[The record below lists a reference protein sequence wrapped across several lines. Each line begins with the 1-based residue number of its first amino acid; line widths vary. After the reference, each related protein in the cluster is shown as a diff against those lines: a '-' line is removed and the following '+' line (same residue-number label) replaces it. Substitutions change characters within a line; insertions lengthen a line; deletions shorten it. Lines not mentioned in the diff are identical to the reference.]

1 MARYTGPKHKLC
13 RRVGEPLC
21 GSPKCPA
28 LKRPYPPGQHGPNL
42 RQRKLSEYGLRL
54 LEKQK
59 ARYIYGLMERQ
70 FRRYFERASRARGKT
85 GETLLK
91 LLETR
96 LDNLVYRME
105 FARTLRQARQLVTH
119 GHFAVNGR
127 KVNIPSYQVRP
138 GDVISVR
145 EGSHNLAVI
154 RENVETANPTRLPY
168 LEVDLEK
175 LQGKLLRMPERDE
188 IPVNIDETL
197 IVEFYSR

>member
-1 MARYTGPKHKLC
+1 MC

-59 ARYIYGLMERQ
+59 ARHIYGLLERQ
-70 FRRYFERASRARGKT
+70 FRRYFERASKSRGKT
-85 GETLLK
+85 GEALLQ

-96 LDNLVYRME
+96 LDSLVYRMGL
-105 FARTLRQARQLVTH
+105 ARSMRQARQLVSH
-119 GHFAVNGR
+119 GHFTVNGR
-127 KVNIPSYQVRP
+127 KVNIPSYQVKP
-138 GDVISVR
+138 GDVIAVR
-145 EGSHNLAVI
+145 ENSRSLQVI
-154 RENVETANPTRLPY
+154 RENAEPANPNLPY
-168 LEVDLEK
+168 LDVDTQK
-175 LQGKLLRMPERDE
+175 LKAKLLRLPERDE

>member
-1 MARYTGPKHKLC
+1 MC

-28 LKRPYPPGQHGPNL
+28 LKRSYPPGQHGPNV

-59 ARYIYGLMERQ
+59 ARHVYGLLERQ
-70 FRRYFERASRARGKT
+70 FRRYFERASKARGKT
-85 GETLLK
+85 GEALLQ

-96 LDNLVYRME
+96 LDSLVYRMQL
-105 FARTLRQARQLVTH
+105 ARTMRQARQLVSH
-119 GHFAVNGR
+119 GHFMVNGR
-127 KVNIPSYQVRP
+127 KVDIPSYQVKP
-138 GDVISVR
+138 GDVIAVR
-145 EGSHNLAVI
+145 EKSRSLQAI
-154 RENVETANPTRLPY
+154 RDNAETANPNLPY
-168 LEVDLEK
+168 IDVDPEK
-175 LQGKLLRMPERDE
+175 LEGKLLRLPERDE